1 MHIEVITHKPEGRAR
16 PTPLLF
22 VHGMWHGAWCWEN
35 FLPYFAC
42 HGYESH
48 ALSLRGHGKSDGRTG
63 IRWYSGAKDYV
74 ADVAQVVQSLKMPP
88 VLVGHSMGGYVIQ
101 KYLETHT
108 APAGILLASIPVSGL
123 AGSALRY
130 FRTHPVPFLK
140 YMLFL
145 DPWQMIATPDLM
157 QDVLFS
163 PTLPASNAARHFARL
178 QPESYRVTMEALLLN
193 LPQPRNVK
201 TPMLVLAAANDPA
214 FSIAEEQA
222 TARAYNTEVEVFPNM
237 AHDMML
243 EPDWQ
248 KVADRMLGWL
258 TERGL

>member
-130 FRTHPVPFLK
+130 FLC
-140 YMLFL
+140 
-145 DPWQMIATPDLM
+145 
-157 QDVLFS
+157 
-163 PTLPASNAARHFARL
+163 
-178 QPESYRVTMEALLLN
+178 
-193 LPQPRNVK
+193 
-201 TPMLVLAAANDPA
+201 
-214 FSIAEEQA
+214 
-222 TARAYNTEVEVFPNM
+222 
-237 AHDMML
+237 
-243 EPDWQ
+243 
-248 KVADRMLGWL
+248 
-258 TERGL
+258 